1 MNTKQKEKIKLPR
14 GWNKRI
20 QKLAKCSA
28 TTVTKKIQEGDTDH
42 EVWKAY
48 KQLLGE
54 ALTKK
59 QAKQQE
65 VKEANKLREQ
75 LEAA

>member
-1 MNTKQKEKIKLPR
+1 MNTKQNSKIKLPR
-14 GWNKRI
+14 GWNKKI
-20 QKLAKCSA
+20 QGMAKCSA

-42 EVWKAY
+42 DVWRAY

-59 QAKQQE
+59 KAKQHE
-65 VKEANKLREQ
+65 VEEANKLREQ
-75 LEAA
+75 LEVA